1 MSPTSSKKH
10 APLTRDA
17 EATKGRILDAA
28 EEEFARGG
36 LLGARTEAIAAKTG
50 VTKSMIFYH
59 FGDKEGLYQ
68 AVLERAVS
76 MRVTTLQKTD
86 LHNPDAETSLRNFV
100 DSFLRDI
107 SGNPNLP
114 AIFFYEGIQNKGKF
128 YSQIAITSLYTPLVE
143 ILKRGSESKQF
154 RELDPL
160 HVAVNIIGMCVF
172 YYCSIDNVKHLWPP
186 GTNPLCADMI
196 DMHRHMAVEQA
207 VASVLAPCPES
218 SAALE

>member
-1 MSPTSSKKH
+1 MSPPTSKKS

-76 MRVTTLQKTD
+76 MRVSSLQKSD
-86 LHNPDAETSLRNFV
+86 LHNVDAEVSLRNFV
-100 DSFLRDI
+100 DSFLRDL

-128 YSQIAITSLYTPLVE
+128 YSQIAITSLYSPIVE
-143 ILKRGSESKQF
+143 ILKRGAETKQF
-154 RELDPL
+154 RDVDPL
-160 HVAVNIIGMCVF
+160 HAAVNIIGMCVF
-172 YYCSIDNVKHLWPP
+172 YYCSIDNVKHLWPA
-186 GTNPLCADMI
+186 GTNPLSAEMI
-196 DMHRHMAVEQA
+196 EMHRRMAVEQT
-207 VASVLAPCPES
+207 VASVLAC
-218 SAALE
+218 